1 MTVQRKEC
9 GGVVYYAAEALGTP
23 HGFSTRLG
31 GVSTGV
37 YASLNLGLNTGDDP
51 ALVRENFRRFCDAVH
66 VDLDRMVCS
75 HQVHLDQVR
84 VVTEADAGKGL
95 DRPRDYEVDAL
106 VTDVPGLPLM
116 ITTADCIPVL
126 LYDPVRR
133 VVGACHAGWRGTALG
148 IAARTVEQM
157 VRTYGCHAADLR
169 CAIGPGISQCCFET
183 HADVPEAMQKALG
196 DGCAPYIH
204 RNAEDRFHVDLKGI
218 NRLWLERSGVLP
230 EQIAVSD
237 ACTACDE
244 TTFYSHRRTG
254 QPRGA
259 LTAVIQLS

>member
-95 DRPRDYEVDAL
+95 DRPRDYEV
-106 VTDVPGLPLM
+106 
-116 ITTADCIPVL
+116 
-126 LYDPVRR
+126 DPVRR